1 MNIGVYNQEGNR
13 VGEMELPAAF
23 AMRWNANLVHQVVT
37 SELANRR
44 PTVAHTRGRSEVR
57 GGGKKPWRQKG
68 TGRARHGSIR
78 SPIWKGGGVTHGP
91 TKEHDFKKK
100 INRRMAAKALAM
112 VLGAKARDHEL
123 VVVDTLQLGA
133 PKTKQAA
140 AAFANIAKGAAIRD
154 WGGKKPR
161 ALLLLPKKD
170 EIVIRASRN
179 IPFLELMEARNVTAL
194 DALNRKYVVAPQ
206 EAIAVLAERLKRAA

>member
-1 MNIGVYNQEGNR
+1 MNIGVYNQDGNR
-13 VGEMELPAAF
+13 VGDMELPVAF
-23 AMRWNANLVHQVVT
+23 DMRWNANLVHQVVT

-44 PTVAHTRGRSEVR
+44 PTIAHTKGRSEVR

-91 TKEHDFKKK
+91 TKDHDFKKK

-112 VLGAKARDHEL
+112 VLGAKARDKEL
-123 VVVDTLQLGA
+123 VVLDTFRLDA

-140 AAFANIAKGAAIRD
+140 LAFRNIAKGAAISD
-154 WGGKKPR
+154 WAGKKPR
-161 ALLLLPKKD
+161 ALFLLPKKD
-170 EIVIRASRN
+170 DTVARASRN
-179 IPFLELMEARNVTAL
+179 IPFMELMEARNLTAL
-194 DALNRKYVVAPQ
+194 DALNRKYVVAPR
-206 EAIAVLAERLKRAA
+206 EAIAVLAERLKRA